1 MKTLSTRRV
10 LFAVTAPLLLGV
22 GLLPSGSLR
31 AEERER
37 ELEQSFIKRVV
48 AQTTRSGLSVTATR
62 DLRAG
67 TVSGKHQGWMRVE
80 TTLSPTG
87 QFEWTVLDE
96 GGSDHTKEKV
106 FLAVLETEAESSR
119 EGDKDA
125 AALTPANYTFTPL
138 SSASRGEVQIRLT
151 PKRADKR
158 LVDGVLTV
166 SSDGYP
172 VRLEGK
178 LAKAPSFW
186 VKSVRVVKE
195 YRRFAGVALPVSL
208 ESTADVRF
216 IGKSTFTMRYAYR
229 EVNGRRFAGNLV
241 ADLNP

>member
-1 MKTLSTRRV
+1 MKTLSTQRV

-22 GLLPSGSLR
+22 GLLPGGSVQ
-31 AEERER
+31 AEEREF
-37 ELEQSFIKRVV
+37 EQSFLKRVV
-48 AQTTRSGLSVTATR
+48 AQTTRSGLSIRATR
-62 DLRAG
+62 DMRAG
-67 TVSGKHQGWMRVE
+67 TVSGKHEGWMRVE
-80 TTLSPTG
+80 TMLSPTG
-87 QFEWTVLDE
+87 RFEWTVLDE
-96 GGSDHTKEKV
+96 GGSDRTKEKV

-125 AALTPANYTFTPL
+125 AALTPANYTFAPL
-138 SSASRGEVQIRLT
+138 SSASSGEVRIRLI

-158 LVDGVLTV
+158 LVDGILTV
-166 SSDGYP
+166 SADGYP

-195 YRRFAGVALPVSL
+195 YHRFAGVALPVSL

-216 IGKSTFTMRYAYR
+216 IGKSTFTMRYAYS
-229 EVNGRRFAGNLV
+229 EVNGRRFAANLV
-241 ADLNP
+241 ANLSR